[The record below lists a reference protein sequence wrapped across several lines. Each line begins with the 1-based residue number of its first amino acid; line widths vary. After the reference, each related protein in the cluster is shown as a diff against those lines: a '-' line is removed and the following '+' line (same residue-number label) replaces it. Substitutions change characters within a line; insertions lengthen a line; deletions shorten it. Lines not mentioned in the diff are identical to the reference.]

1 MASARSFLPG
11 ASTKKCKECGLM
23 LPLTSFHRDKHRRD
37 GHYSVCR
44 TCASSK
50 RNARN
55 RKRKEMMRRA
65 MEQFD

>member
-1 MASARSFLPG
+1 MASMRSFLPG
-11 ASTKKCKECGLM
+11 SETKKCKECGLM
-23 LPLTSFHRDKHRRD
+23 LPLMSFHTDKHRKD

-44 TCASSK
+44 NCANSK
-50 RNARN
+50 RKARS

>member
-11 ASTKKCKECGLM
+11 SSTKKCKECRLM
-23 LPLTSFHRDKHRRD
+23 LSLTSFHRDKHRKD
-37 GHYSVCR
+37 GHYSVCIS
-44 TCASSK
+44 CANMK

-55 RKRKEMMRRA
+55 RKRKAMMRQA